1 MDEKGGIGKHNR
13 LPWHLPS
20 DLKRFKRITMGHHVV
35 MGRKTYQAIGK
46 PLPGRIMVVVS
57 HQKNFLA
64 TGCQVVQSLAEALK
78 TAEDHQES
86 EVFIIGG
93 GEIYQQSIDLA
104 DKIYLTTVHADV
116 RADISFPSINLDQW
130 EQIDRQLQQ
139 RNNQDDYAS
148 DITVLRRKTKSHFD
162 P

>member
-13 LPWHLPS
+13 LPWHVAS
-20 DLKRFKRITMGHHVV
+20 DLKRFKRLTMGHHVV

-57 HQKNFLA
+57 RQKDFLA
-64 TGCQVVQSLAEALK
+64 AGCQVVQSLGEALK

-93 GEIYQQSIDLA
+93 GDIYQQSVDLA
-104 DKIYLTTVHADV
+104 DKIYLTTVRADV

-130 EQIDRQLQQ
+130 EQIDHQLQQ
-139 RNNQDDYAS
+139 RDNQNDYAS
-148 DITVLRRKTKSHFD
+148 DFTVLQRKTKSHLD